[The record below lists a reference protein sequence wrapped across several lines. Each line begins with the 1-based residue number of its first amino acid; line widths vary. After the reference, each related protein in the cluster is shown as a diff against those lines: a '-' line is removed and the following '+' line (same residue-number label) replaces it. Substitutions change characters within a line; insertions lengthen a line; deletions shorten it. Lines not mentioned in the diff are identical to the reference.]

1 MNMPGPPFVLG
12 VLVAID
18 GDTATMDGKSFRLL
32 GFDTPE
38 TFHAM
43 RHSEYEMGTRPGSCL
58 KKSPPSAAVLEPTG
72 KSCKYGRECAYL
84 RRKWRGRG
92 GDPDPGGPRRAQ
104 WAQEGLVLMTRRATL
119 AFLLLMSGAAN
130 AADITIEPD
139 PSRKDRTLVLL
150 KDRIEPKDG
159 EKFKTLAGH
168 LTGAVLVAFASP
180 GGKMLD
186 AMQIG
191 RMIRMK
197 GWATSVPPGATCS
210 SACALAWLG
219 GTTRYMWQ
227 TARVG
232 FHAAYNKKDDG
243 AEISAPGNALVGAYL
258 NELGLG
264 PDAIYYITFTD
275 PKSMKW
281 LSAVDAAKL
290 GISMQMM
297 KDDDVPFQ
305 MPAPVQAPPTA
316 VEAKQKP
323 AVPKETPN
331 NPATQS
337 TATVPT
343 PTPPPAPKRT
353 LWTLSMYAIVPQ
365 WGLPREGTLRSVDL
379 QDFDSR
385 EACQR
390 ARLAAVRKIH
400 EKLSAYAVVA
410 PRTRCME
417 KRREDKEQ
425 KAATPVPPPAEAPA
439 DPPNQSAQSSFR
451 VVGVDLDDV
460 LHVRNGP
467 SADHIVIGR
476 LPPDADGIRIV
487 GACVSAWCPIQHR
500 GLSGWVNS
508 FYLKPSP

>member
-1 MNMPGPPFVLG
+1 
-12 VLVAID
+12 
-18 GDTATMDGKSFRLL
+18 
-32 GFDTPE
+32 
-38 TFHAM
+38 
-43 RHSEYEMGTRPGSCL
+43 
-58 KKSPPSAAVLEPTG
+58 VLEPTG

-84 RRKWRGRG
+84 KRRGEDVAEILVREGHAVPYG
-92 GDPDPGGPRRAQ
+92 Q
-104 WAQEGLVLMTRRATL
+104 WPQEGLVLMTRRATL
-119 AFLLLMSGAAN
+119 AFLMLMSGAAN

-168 LTGAVLVAFASP
+168 LTGAVVVAFASP
-180 GGKMLD
+180 GGKMFD
-186 AMQIG
+186 AMHIG

-219 GTTRYMWQ
+219 GTTRYVWQ

-243 AEISAPGNALVGAYL
+243 AEISAPANALVGAYL

-290 GISMQMM
+290 GISVQMM

-316 VEAKQKP
+316 VEAKQTP

-337 TATVPT
+337 TAPVPT
-343 PTPPPAPKRT
+343 PTPPPAPKRA
-353 LWTLSMYAIVPQ
+353 LWTLSMYATV
-365 WGLPREGTLRSVDL
+365 WGWESWGSFSHQGTLRSFDL

-400 EKLSAYAVVA
+400 EKLPAHAVVA

-417 KRREDKEQ
+417 KRQEDKEQ
-425 KAATPVPPPAEAPA
+425 KAAAPVPPPAA
-439 DPPNQSAQSSFR
+439 DPPKQSAPSSFR

-460 LHVRNGP
+460 LNVRSGP
-467 SADHIVIGR
+467 SPEHAVIGSI
-476 LPPDADGIRIV
+476 LPDADGIRIA
-487 GACVSAWCPIQHR
+487 GPCVSAWCPIQHR

-508 FYLKPSP
+508 LYLKPSP